1 MTTASQTPNADRT
14 GAFIATARGR
24 NFPTEVID
32 AARMCLVDTIG
43 VGIGAHAEGA
53 GETVR
58 KVASKWGTTG
68 NAQMLLGGKAAPA
81 AAALVN
87 ATLGHCLD
95 YDDTHV
101 GAVAHLSSPTWNTA
115 LALGLHHGVD
125 ERDILA
131 AYIVGFETAARL
143 GSGGLGQAAN
153 ERGFHSTGVFGCLGA
168 ATTASVLLG
177 LDEAGIRNALGA
189 AATQVSGLIGSF
201 GTMSKPFHAG
211 KAALNGILAA
221 ELAAE
226 GFVAAENLLEEE
238 GPLVQA
244 LIQDGSVAF
253 RPFDPAGQWEITQN
267 TFKPYASCLLTHP
280 VIDSARKVSD
290 AVKGREIDGIRVQV
304 SPFCIQMAGKPGP
317 QTGLEGKFSTAYCA
331 ALGLQGHMATANDFA
346 ENRVKDPSLQN
357 LVSRVELVPDEGR
370 DVRSARIEVHFADGT
385 TLDSDTPLALGNPDN
400 PMSWDDMRVKF
411 DGLVVPVLGEQDS
424 AELFEV
430 LRGFDSG
437 SMEDYVRL
445 VARN

>member
-1 MTTASQTPNADRT
+1 MTAASQTPNADRT

-32 AARMCLVDTIG
+32 AARMCLVDTVG

-53 GETVR
+53 GRTVR
-58 KVASKWGTTG
+58 QVAAKWGTTG
-68 NAQMLLGGKAAPA
+68 NAQLLLGGKAAPA

-131 AYIVGFETAARL
+131 AYIAGFETAARL

-189 AATQVSGLIGSF
+189 AATQVGGLIGSF

-226 GFVAAENLLEEE
+226 GFVAAENLIEEE
-238 GPLVQA
+238 GPLARA
-244 LIQDGSVAF
+244 LIQDGSEVIRA
-253 RPFDPAGQWEITQN
+253 FDPAGQWEITQN

-331 ALGLQGHMATANDFA
+331 ALGIEGHMATAKDFA
-346 ENRVKDPSLQN
+346 EDRVKDPSLQN

-370 DVRSARIEVHFADGT
+370 DVRSARIEIHFTDGT
-385 TLDSDTPLALGNPDN
+385 SLDSDTPLALGNPDN

-411 DGLVVPVLGEQDS
+411 DGLVVPVLGEQDG
-424 AELFEV
+424 AELFDV
-430 LRGFDSG
+430 LRGFDNG
-437 SMEDYVRL
+437 AMEDYVRL
-445 VARN
+445 VARD